1 MRPIAMGT
9 DVRDVKRFG
18 LWIKSVGQEQPLL
31 GFCACVFLLASL
43 LIVPSRLQ
51 AEESSVAPAQ
61 SSADPAKVPT
71 SKSPAA
77 PPKEPSQIPV
87 ISQESKPP
95 QQKSQVS
102 AIEEPKAKGDKKG
115 EEVKGDK
122 KGEEVKGKKKG
133 EEAKG
138 DKKGEEA
145 KGDKKGEEVK
155 GDKKGEEVIGDKKGE
170 EAKGD
175 KKGEEAKGYK
185 KGEEVKGDK
194 KGEEVKGDKKGE
206 EAKGDKKGEEG
217 KEKEKNGA
225 GKRTVSSLILT
236 VKLTLL
242 ADARLFPYEI
252 EVEDGSDEIT
262 LSGKVSSEAEKS
274 VAAEIAR
281 TVPGVKSVANK
292 IEIVKNLPDI
302 LAHRQD
308 DILTQQVKDQFA
320 KSATL
325 KAASFDVKTEGGVV
339 SLGGTVR
346 FQVFVLEA
354 AEAARQIPGVKAVK
368 TDKVKIESEG

>member
-122 KGEEVKGKKKG
+122 KGEE
-133 EEAKG
+133 EKG
-138 DKKGEEA
+138 DKKG
-145 KGDKKGEEVK
+145 D
-155 GDKKGEEVIGDKKGE
+155 
-170 EAKGD
+170 
-175 KKGEEAKGYK
+175 
-185 KGEEVKGDK
+185 
-194 KGEEVKGDKKGE
+194 

>member
-18 LWIKSVGQEQPLL
+18 LWIKSIGQEQPLL
-31 GFCACVFLLASL
+31 GFCACVLLSSL
-43 LIVPSRLQ
+43 LIAPDRLLG
-51 AEESSVAPAQ
+51 EESSVAPAQ
-61 SSADPAKVPT
+61 PSADQAKVPN
-71 SKSPAA
+71 SKPPAA
-77 PPKEPSQIPV
+77 PQKEPSQVPV

-102 AIEEPKAKGDKKG
+102 AIEEPKAKG
-115 EEVKGDK
+115 E
-122 KGEEVKGKKKG
+122 
-133 EEAKG
+133 
-138 DKKGEEA
+138 
-145 KGDKKGEEVK
+145 
-155 GDKKGEEVIGDKKGE
+155 
-170 EAKGD
+170 
-175 KKGEEAKGYK
+175 
-185 KGEEVKGDK
+185 
-194 KGEEVKGDKKGE
+194 
-206 EAKGDKKGEEG
+206 KKGEEG
-217 KEKEKNGA
+217 KDKEKNDT

-242 ADARLFPYEI
+242 ADPRLFPYEI
-252 EVEDGSDEIT
+252 EVEDGSDEVT

-302 LAHRQD
+302 LARRQD
-308 DILTQQVKDQFA
+308 DIVTQQVKEQFA

>member
-1 MRPIAMGT
+1 MGT
-9 DVRDVKRFG
+9 VVRDVKRFG

-31 GFCACVFLLASL
+31 GLCACVLLASL
-43 LIVPSRLQ
+43 LIVPGRLQ
-51 AEESSVAPAQ
+51 GEESSVAPAQ

-71 SKSPAA
+71 SKPPAA
-77 PPKEPSQIPV
+77 PQPQKEPSQIPV

-102 AIEEPKAKGDKKG
+102 AIEEPKAKG
-115 EEVKGDK
+115 E
-122 KGEEVKGKKKG
+122 
-133 EEAKG
+133 
-138 DKKGEEA
+138 
-145 KGDKKGEEVK
+145 
-155 GDKKGEEVIGDKKGE
+155 
-170 EAKGD
+170 
-175 KKGEEAKGYK
+175 
-185 KGEEVKGDK
+185 
-194 KGEEVKGDKKGE
+194 
-206 EAKGDKKGEEG
+206 KKGEEG
-217 KEKEKNGA
+217 KEKEKDGA

-242 ADARLFPYEI
+242 ADPRLFPYEI

-354 AEAARQIPGVKAVK
+354 AEAARQIPGVKAIK

>member
-95 QQKSQVS
+95 QQKSQVT
-102 AIEEPKAKGDKKG
+102 AIEEQKAKGDKKGEEAKGDKKG
-115 EEVKGDK
+115 EEVKGD
-122 KGEEVKGKKKG
+122 KKG

-155 GDKKGEEVIGDKKGE
+155 GDKK
-170 EAKGD
+170 A
-175 KKGEEAKGYK
+175 
-185 KGEEVKGDK
+185 
-194 KGEEVKGDKKGE
+194 E

>member
-31 GFCACVFLLASL
+31 GFCACVFVLASL

-102 AIEEPKAKGDKKG
+102 AIEEPKAKGD
-115 EEVKGDK
+115 
-122 KGEEVKGKKKG
+122 
-133 EEAKG
+133 
-138 DKKGEEA
+138 
-145 KGDKKGEEVK
+145 
-155 GDKKGEEVIGDKKGE
+155 
-170 EAKGD
+170 
-175 KKGEEAKGYK
+175 K

-302 LAHRQD
+302 LAQRQD

>member
-1 MRPIAMGT
+1 MET

-115 EEVKGDK
+115 EE
-122 KGEEVKGKKKG
+122 
-133 EEAKG
+133 
-138 DKKGEEA
+138 A

-155 GDKKGEEVIGDKKGE
+155 GDKKGEE
-170 EAKGD
+170 AKGD
-175 KKGEEAKGYK
+175 KKGEEA
-185 KGEEVKGDK
+185 
-194 KGEEVKGDKKGE
+194 KGDKKGE

>member
-18 LWIKSVGQEQPLL
+18 LWIESVGQEQPLL

-51 AEESSVAPAQ
+51 AEESSVAPSQ

-122 KGEEVKGKKKG
+122 KGEEVKGDKKG

-145 KGDKKGEEVK
+145 KGDR
-155 GDKKGEEVIGDKKGE
+155 
-170 EAKGD
+170 
-175 KKGEEAKGYK
+175 
-185 KGEEVKGDK
+185 
-194 KGEEVKGDKKGE
+194 
-206 EAKGDKKGEEG
+206 KGEEG

>member
-51 AEESSVAPAQ
+51 AEESSVAPSQ

-115 EEVKGDK
+115 EE
-122 KGEEVKGKKKG
+122 
-133 EEAKG
+133 A
-138 DKKGEEA
+138 
-145 KGDKKGEEVK
+145 
-155 GDKKGEEVIGDKKGE
+155 
-170 EAKGD
+170 
-175 KKGEEAKGYK
+175 
-185 KGEEVKGDK
+185 KGDK

>member
-18 LWIKSVGQEQPLL
+18 LWVKSVGQEQPLL

-71 SKSPAA
+71 SKPPAA

-115 EEVKGDK
+115 EE
-122 KGEEVKGKKKG
+122 
-133 EEAKG
+133 
-138 DKKGEEA
+138 A

-155 GDKKGEEVIGDKKGE
+155 GDKKGEE
-170 EAKGD
+170 A
-175 KKGEEAKGYK
+175 
-185 KGEEVKGDK
+185 
-194 KGEEVKGDKKGE
+194 KGDKKGE

-242 ADARLFPYEI
+242 ADPRLFPYEI

-292 IEIVKNLPDI
+292 IEIVKNLTDI
-302 LAHRQD
+302 LAQRQD

>member
-115 EEVKGDK
+115 EEAKGDK
-122 KGEEVKGKKKG
+122 KGEEVKGDKKG

-155 GDKKGEEVIGDKKGE
+155 GDKKGEEAKGDKKGE

-175 KKGEEAKGYK
+175 KKGEEAKG
-185 KGEEVKGDK
+185 DK
-194 KGEEVKGDKKGE
+194 KGEEE
-206 EAKGDKKGEEG
+206 KGDKKGEEG

>member
-115 EEVKGDK
+115 EE
-122 KGEEVKGKKKG
+122 
-133 EEAKG
+133 
-138 DKKGEEA
+138 A

-155 GDKKGEEVIGDKKGE
+155 GDKKGEE
-170 EAKGD
+170 AKGD
-175 KKGEEAKGYK
+175 KKGEEA
-185 KGEEVKGDK
+185 
-194 KGEEVKGDKKGE
+194 KGDKKGE

>member
-1 MRPIAMGT
+1 MGT
-9 DVRDVKRFG
+9 NVRNVKRFG
-18 LWIKSVGQEQPLL
+18 LWIGSFGQEQPLL
-31 GFCACVFLLASL
+31 GICVCVLLASL
-43 LIVPSRLQ
+43 LIAPDRLLG
-51 AEESSVAPAQ
+51 EESSVAPAQ
-61 SSADPAKVPT
+61 PSADQSKVPN
-71 SKSPAA
+71 SKPPAA
-77 PPKEPSQIPV
+77 TQKEPSQIPV
-87 ISQESKPP
+87 ISQESKLP
-95 QQKSQVS
+95 QQKSQVPV
-102 AIEEPKAKGDKKG
+102 IEEPKAKG
-115 EEVKGDK
+115 E
-122 KGEEVKGKKKG
+122 
-133 EEAKG
+133 
-138 DKKGEEA
+138 
-145 KGDKKGEEVK
+145 
-155 GDKKGEEVIGDKKGE
+155 
-170 EAKGD
+170 
-175 KKGEEAKGYK
+175 
-185 KGEEVKGDK
+185 
-194 KGEEVKGDKKGE
+194 
-206 EAKGDKKGEEG
+206 KKGEEG

-242 ADARLFPYEI
+242 ADTRLFPYEI
-252 EVEDGSDEIT
+252 EVEDGSDEVT

-292 IEIVKNLPDI
+292 IEIVKDLPDI

-308 DILTQQVKDQFA
+308 DIVTQQVKDQFA

-354 AEAARQIPGVKAVK
+354 AEAARQVPGVKAVK

>member
-1 MRPIAMGT
+1 MRPIAMET

-18 LWIKSVGQEQPLL
+18 LWIKSVGHEQPLL
-31 GFCACVFLLASL
+31 GFFACGFLLASL
-43 LIVPSRLQ
+43 LIVPSRLR
-51 AEESSVAPAQ
+51 AEESWVPRPH

-115 EEVKGDK
+115 EE
-122 KGEEVKGKKKG
+122 
-133 EEAKG
+133 
-138 DKKGEEA
+138 A

-155 GDKKGEEVIGDKKGE
+155 GDKKGEE
-170 EAKGD
+170 AKGD
-175 KKGEEAKGYK
+175 KKGEEA
-185 KGEEVKGDK
+185 
-194 KGEEVKGDKKGE
+194 KGDKKGE

-325 KAASFDVKTEGGVV
+325 KAASFDVKTEAGVV

>member
-1 MRPIAMGT
+1 MGT

-18 LWIKSVGQEQPLL
+18 LWVKSVGQEQPLL

-71 SKSPAA
+71 SKPPAA

-102 AIEEPKAKGDKKG
+102 AIEEPKA
-115 EEVKGDK
+115 
-122 KGEEVKGKKKG
+122 
-133 EEAKG
+133 
-138 DKKGEEA
+138 
-145 KGDKKGEEVK
+145 
-155 GDKKGEEVIGDKKGE
+155 
-170 EAKGD
+170 
-175 KKGEEAKGYK
+175 
-185 KGEEVKGDK
+185 
-194 KGEEVKGDKKGE
+194 KGDKKGE

-242 ADARLFPYEI
+242 ADPRLFPYEI

-292 IEIVKNLPDI
+292 IEIVKNLTDI
-302 LAHRQD
+302 LAQRQD

>member
-1 MRPIAMGT
+1 MET

-51 AEESSVAPAQ
+51 AEESSVAPSQ

-115 EEVKGDK
+115 EE
-122 KGEEVKGKKKG
+122 
-133 EEAKG
+133 A
-138 DKKGEEA
+138 
-145 KGDKKGEEVK
+145 
-155 GDKKGEEVIGDKKGE
+155 
-170 EAKGD
+170 
-175 KKGEEAKGYK
+175 
-185 KGEEVKGDK
+185 KGDK